1 MMKKVLSCLLA
12 VMLFLTCIPTAMAVD
27 NARDF
32 FFELSVDGSDKK
44 EVQPGDIIQVDFN
57 LKRSDSGDAYTMYG
71 MQNEIRYDSNFFEL
85 VEGSALL
92 SNGISTTDIGLRDNY
107 REFYMNFVSLSGGEE
122 WNAQRLVGSFKLKVI
137 ATSGV
142 SKITNQDYLVST
154 KDGTD
159 EYKASC
165 QDVTIIISTD
175 CTVTFEPNG
184 GTSVPSQTVRY
195 GETVAR
201 PDNPTREGYHLVGW
215 YSDIDLQNP
224 WDFDTDTVQGN
235 VTLYAR
241 WEKGDAPET
250 DADGT
255 GSGLW
260 WLLGL
265 GLLGLLL
272 LLLLLLLLGRKTVHF
287 ETGCDSKV
295 KDQKVKKGS
304 LVTRPEQPVRPGRA
318 FAGWYADESCTKR
331 WDFDNDKVEDNMTL
345 YAKWL

>member
-1 MMKKVLSCLLA
+1 MKKVLSCLLA

-165 QDVTIIISTD
+165 QDVTIII
-175 CTVTFEPNG
+175 EPNG
-184 GTSVPSQTVRY
+184 GTAVPSQTVRY
-195 GETVAR
+195 DETVER

-215 YSDIDLQNP
+215 Y
-224 WDFDTDTVQGN
+224 
-235 VTLYAR
+235 
-241 WEKGDAPET
+241 
-250 DADGT
+250 
-255 GSGLW
+255 
-260 WLLGL
+260 
-265 GLLGLLL
+265 
-272 LLLLLLLLGRKTVHF
+272 
-287 ETGCDSKV
+287 
-295 KDQKVKKGS
+295 
-304 LVTRPEQPVRPGRA
+304 
-318 FAGWYADESCTKR
+318 
-331 WDFDNDKVEDNMTL
+331 
-345 YAKWL
+345 